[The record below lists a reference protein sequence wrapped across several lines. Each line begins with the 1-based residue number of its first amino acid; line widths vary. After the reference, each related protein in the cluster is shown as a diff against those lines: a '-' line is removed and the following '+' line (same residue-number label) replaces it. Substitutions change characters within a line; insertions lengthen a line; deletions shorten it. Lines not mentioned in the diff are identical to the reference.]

1 MCIYVRDV
9 EMCICTYDTL
19 AYIVQSESGRML
31 TNEDIGTIVRGD
43 MDGNGRFAVYFAMD
57 IWGEGRGEC
66 PLPEEWDA
74 GRMWKEWFQ
83 L

>member
-1 MCIYVRDV
+1 MVANTI
-9 EMCICTYDTL
+9 L
-19 AYIVQSESGRML
+19 
-31 TNEDIGTIVRGD
+31 GTIIRGD

-66 PLPEEWDA
+66 PLPEEWEA

>member
-1 MCIYVRDV
+1 MRISIPSVQANLLSQRA
-9 EMCICTYDTL
+9 TL
-19 AYIVQSESGRML
+19 TWVESG
-31 TNEDIGTIVRGD
+31 TIIRGD

-57 IWGEGRGEC
+57 IWGEGRGEA
-66 PLPEEWDA
+66 PLPPMNER

>member
-1 MCIYVRDV
+1 MLF
-9 EMCICTYDTL
+9 ML
-19 AYIVQSESGRML
+19 ANGTDL
-31 TNEDIGTIVRGD
+31 CLGTIVRGD

-57 IWGEGRGEC
+57 IWGEGRGEA
-66 PLPEEWDA
+66 PLPPIGER

>member
-1 MCIYVRDV
+1 MHMIPLR
-9 EMCICTYDTL
+9 TL
-19 AYIVQSESGRML
+19 FWSGTGGIL
-31 TNEDIGTIVRGD
+31 ANGVVGTIIRGD
-43 MDGNGRFAVYFAMD
+43 MDGDGRFAVYFAMD

-66 PLPEEWDA
+66 PLPEEWEA